1 MNGYANGNGKGVGIG
16 SRPLKA
22 THYSH
27 PNRAHEWEMF
37 GTTHSAR
44 SYSNPE
50 SEYEWEVQ
58 EASHY
63 SHSEMAGEWESE
75 VFSRPALQGIRQ
87 VARATAPFAQGLAP
101 IVAQTL
107 LGTLSRSRMGTR
119 PPTRNLVPFLLQE
132 GEMETEYQEAAFF
145 GTRAAEA
152 RVSRLDA
159 AHDAA
164 LTEVLAAEASHSP
177 SESEAAAFIGAAIP
191 IAVQSA
197 RGTRSLRAIM
207 PALITATARL
217 VHLLHQQSRVGQG
230 RAGQRLLRLIPT
242 ILRRTIASLRSAAR
256 SNLPIT
262 STLARR
268 MMAAHAARVF
278 GNARTVRQA
287 MIRNAILRQRTVAA
301 TRP

>member
-27 PNRAHEWEMF
+27 PNRANEWEMF

-75 VFSRPALQGIRQ
+75 VFFRPALQGIRQ
-87 VARATAPFAQGLAP
+87 VARATAPFAKGLAP

-107 LGTLSRSRMGTR
+107 LGTLSRSRMERSRGSYR
-119 PPTRNLVPFLLQE
+119 PVRNVIPILLE
-132 GEMETEYQEAAFF
+132 DGEMETEYQEASFF

-152 RVSRLDA
+152 RVSRLEA

-217 VHLLHQQSRVGQG
+217 VHVLHQQGK
-230 RAGQRLLRLIPT
+230 AGQRLLRLIPT

-256 SNLPIT
+256 SNHPIT

-287 MIRNAILRQRTVAA
+287 MIRNAILRQRTVVT